1 MVNDIRKRELYCYIG
16 MGAKNYSPPDYY
28 RTLDSKQSAQA
39 FINELKT
46 SPTSQGYNIH
56 SIDNNL
62 GRVIAEGSE
71 ISMGM
76 AYGVVLIQEHYTLT
90 NDKTTI
96 SYDSYYIGTVDDV
109 RRISQT
115 TFEIKYT
122 VDWFTT
128 SVVNYWVNT
137 NNQGTIDSTLRP
149 VAKEIVYRRLT
160 DGEFKYSDENI
171 TPYEIDFKKLNSIK
185 AEFTA
190 NGQLQTLDLFT
201 TEGQG
206 SQRDYSPHMYYLRY
220 HDAPNDTDYT
230 IFCRST
236 NNVDYTI
243 NPETIIT
250 AFNKISDL
258 EDITKYN
265 PNNVIFYGECVIN
278 SSIARFFNWT
288 YSYTYQS
295 DTDTDFVIYV
305 VDDQKSIK
313 DVRHFDIILENVKLY
328 CVPDEGDEDSYLATD
343 YNKLSILAPNGT
355 ELFQI
360 PRGKRFVNG
369 DDALTV
375 NIHIAG
381 PINAPYLY
389 FDIISPSWCKNN
401 TKSFSIPL
409 NTVPFYV
416 DSYKVYFAEERQY
429 SMDMRNL
436 QAINDLASGVIGGVN
451 QGAMISAF
459 SRTGARTGKQAMD
472 KGVIGGGIGILGA
485 GLMFGYQQLY
495 ANKEAT
501 RIEDN
506 YNRNKPDTLAM
517 TGDYPINLN
526 DKAGLYAYAY
536 DAVTVNNIKKYQEVF
551 GYQTNLIQSNVNLDS
566 LEGYVQADVI
576 FDNYS
581 TSAKVNPVPNV
592 IKQYIKDMFNYG
604 ITLTKVA

>member
-1 MVNDIRKRELYCYIG
+1 MVRSYALCTVST
-16 MGAKNYSPPDYY
+16 GAEGYAPPDYY
-28 RTLDSKQSAQA
+28 RTISSKQDAEA
-39 FINELKT
+39 FINEIKANAV
-46 SPTSQGYNIH
+46 SDGANSIRERECYH

-62 GRVIAEGSE
+62 GRVVIKSDLSTIRLG
-71 ISMGM
+71 ITT
-76 AYGVVLIQEHYTLT
+76 VLIKLPESKVTESATYNMQ
-90 NDKTTI
+90 
-96 SYDSYYIGTVDDV
+96 SYYVGYVNDINVLSDN
-109 RRISQT
+109 SL
-115 TFEIKYT
+115 EITYI

-128 SVVNYWVNT
+128 SVLNT
-137 NNQGTIDSTLRP
+137 WLLQDGSLGPRVI
-149 VAKEIVYRRLT
+149 AKQVMYRRLT

-201 TEGQG
+201 TAGQG
-206 SQRDYSPHMYYLRY
+206 SQEDYSPHMYYLRY
-220 HDAPNDTDYT
+220 HDASHDTDYT

-236 NNVDYTI
+236 TDVDYTI

-250 AFNKISDL
+250 AFNRITDIATL
-258 EDITKYN
+258 EYN
-265 PNNVIFYGECVIN
+265 PDNVIFYGECVIN
-278 SSIARFFNWT
+278 SSIVRFFNWT
-288 YSYTYQS
+288 YNYTYQV
-295 DTDTDFVIYV
+295 DNTDFVIYV
-305 VDDQKSIK
+305 VDDQKSIT

-369 DDALTV
+369 SDALTV

-459 SRTGARTGKQAMD
+459 SRTGVRTGKQAMD

-485 GLMFGYQQLY
+485 GLMFGYQELY

-526 DKAGLYAYAY
+526 DKAGLYAYVY
-536 DAVTVNNIKKYQEVF
+536 DAITISNIKKYQEGF
-551 GYQTNLIQSNVNLDS
+551 GYQTNRVATDVNLDS
-566 LEGYVQADVI
+566 LEGYVQADVV
-576 FDNYS
+576 FYNYGNQR
-581 TSAKVNPVPNV
+581 TPNTNV
-592 IKQYIKDMFNYG
+592 IKKYIKDMFNYG
-604 ITLTKVA
+604 ITFTKVVLNG